1 MVEDLRLDSL
11 EGVGPVTTR
20 KLSDAGIHNVMDL
33 IVRGPVE
40 ISEITGMEKDTA
52 EKIVNKARQHL
63 VEGGLIAKDF
73 VSASEIYKHR
83 QSIGKITTGT
93 NCLDTL
99 FDGGIE
105 TQALTEVYGEF
116 GCGKTQF
123 AHTLSVMV
131 QKPKAEGGLDG
142 GVLYIDTENTFR
154 PERIVSIAQ
163 AHEMDPEKV
172 LDRIIVARAYN
183 SAHQTLILEEAGQ
196 IIEDNNVKLI
206 VADSAVGLFRSEY
219 LGRGTL
225 SVRQQ
230 KLNHFVHLLS
240 RIAETYNCAALATNQ
255 VMASP
260 DVFFGDPTRPIGGNV
275 VAHTSTYRIYFKKS
289 GKKRIARMVD
299 SPHHPEEEVIF
310 ALGEAGVIDPE
321 DTEKKTKKTTKK
333 LATKKTK
340 ESEVDTTVKTPEVDT
355 TVKTPEV
362 DTTVKTPEVDTTVKT
377 PEVDTTVKTPEVDTT
392 VKTPEVDTTVKT
404 PEVDTTVKTPEVD
417 TTVKTPEVDTTVKT
431 PEVDTTESTIDAE
444 SDDFEPIEE

>member
-1 MVEDLRLDSL
+1 MVDDIRLDSL

-40 ISEITGMEKDTA
+40 ISEITGMERDTA
-52 EKIVNKARQHL
+52 DKIVNKARQHM
-63 VEGGLIAKDF
+63 VEGGMIAKDF

-99 FDGGIE
+99 FDGGVE

-123 AHTLSVMV
+123 AHTMSVMV
-131 QKPKAEGGLDG
+131 QKTKAEGGLEG

-163 AHEMDPEKV
+163 VHEMDPEKV
-172 LDRIIVARAYN
+172 LDNIIVARAYN

-196 IIEDNNVKLI
+196 VIKENNIRLI

-225 SVRQQ
+225 SNRQQ

-240 RIAETYNCAALATNQ
+240 RIAETYNCAAIATNQ

-299 SPHHPEEEVIF
+299 SPHHPEEETIF
-310 ALGEAGVIDPE
+310 ALGEAGVMDLE
-321 DTEKKTKKTTKK
+321 DTVKTKKSTKK
-333 LATKKTK
+333 ETSKKETPK
-340 ESEVDTTVKTPEVDT
+340 ESNATTSDE
-355 TVKTPEV
+355 
-362 DTTVKTPEVDTTVKT
+362 
-377 PEVDTTVKTPEVDTT
+377 
-392 VKTPEVDTTVKT
+392 
-404 PEVDTTVKTPEVD
+404 
-417 TTVKTPEVDTTVKT
+417 
-431 PEVDTTESTIDAE
+431 TESENAAAAAAAAVNAEPATDLSDA
-444 SDDFEPIEE
+444 DPEPLE

>member
-20 KLSDAGIHNVMDL
+20 KLSDAGVHNVMDL

-40 ISEITGMEKDTA
+40 IADITGMEKDTA

-73 VSASEIYKHR
+73 VSASEIYKYR

-99 FDGGIE
+99 FDGGVE

-131 QKPKAEGGLDG
+131 QKSKEEGGLDG
-142 GVLYIDTENTFR
+142 SVLYIDTENTFR

-163 AHEMDPEKV
+163 AHDMDPEKV

-183 SAHQTLILEEAGQ
+183 SAHQVLILEESGPV
-196 IIEDNNVKLI
+196 IEENNVKLI
-206 VADSAVGLFRSEY
+206 VADSAVGLFRAEY

-310 ALGEAGVIDPE
+310 ALGEAGVIDLE
-321 DTEKKTKKTTKK
+321 DADKKTKKTAAKK
-333 LATKKTK
+333 TIKKTK
-340 ESEVDTTVKTPEVDT
+340 KSEVETPVETTVEDTVETPEVET
-355 TVKTPEV
+355 TVDTPEV
-362 DTTVKTPEVDTTVKT
+362 ETTVDTPEVETTVDT
-377 PEVDTTVKTPEVDTT
+377 PEVETTVDTPEVETT
-392 VKTPEVDTTVKT
+392 AEVPAKTPKVKTTSKT
-404 PEVDTTVKTPEVD
+404 PKVEATAE
-417 TTVKTPEVDTTVKT
+417 
-431 PEVDTTESTIDAE
+431 IE
-444 SDDFEPIEE
+444 SDDLDPAEE

>member
-20 KLSDAGIHNVMDL
+20 KMSDAGIHNVMDL

-40 ISEITGMEKDTA
+40 IAEITGMDKEAA
-52 EKIVNKARQHL
+52 EKIVNKARHHL
-63 VEGGLIAKDF
+63 VEGGLLAKDF

-123 AHTLSVMV
+123 AHTMSVMV
-131 QKPKAEGGLDG
+131 QKTKEEGGLEG
-142 GVLYIDTENTFR
+142 SVLYIDTENTFR

-172 LDRIIVARAYN
+172 LDNIVVARAYN
-183 SAHQTLILEEAGQ
+183 SAHQTLILEEAGP
-196 IIEDNNVKLI
+196 IIEENNIKLI

-225 SVRQQ
+225 SNRQQ

-240 RIAETYNCAALATNQ
+240 RIAETYNCAAIATNQ

-310 ALGEAGVIDPE
+310 ALGEAGIMDPE
-321 DTEKKTKKTTKK
+321 EAEKKTKKTTKK
-333 LATKKTK
+333 ATTKKAK
-340 ESEVDTTVKTPEVDT
+340 ESEVETPVETTPETSEVETPAETAEATTVES
-355 TVKTPEV
+355 
-362 DTTVKTPEVDTTVKT
+362 
-377 PEVDTTVKTPEVDTT
+377 
-392 VKTPEVDTTVKT
+392 
-404 PEVDTTVKTPEVD
+404 
-417 TTVKTPEVDTTVKT
+417 
-431 PEVDTTESTIDAE
+431 TTETE
-444 SDDFEPIEE
+444 SDDSEPIEE

>member
-20 KLSDAGIHNVMDL
+20 KMSDAGIHNIMDL
-33 IVRGPVE
+33 LVRGPVE
-40 ISEITGMEKDTA
+40 IAEITGMEKDTA
-52 EKIVNKARQHL
+52 AKIVNKARQHL
-63 VEGGLIAKDF
+63 VEEGLLSKDF
-73 VSASEIYKHR
+73 VSASEIYKRR
-83 QSIGKITTGT
+83 QSIGKISTGT

-131 QKPKAEGGLDG
+131 QKPKEEGGLDG
-142 GVLYIDTENTFR
+142 SVLYIDTENTFR
-154 PERIVSIAQ
+154 PERIVDIAK
-163 AHEMDPEKV
+163 AHGMDPDKV

-183 SAHQTLILEEAGQ
+183 SAHQTLILEESGPVIQ
-196 IIEDNNVKLI
+196 ENNVKLL
-206 VADSAVGLFRSEY
+206 VVDSAVGLFRAEY

-230 KLNHFVHLLS
+230 KLNHFVHLLV
-240 RIAETYNCAALATNQ
+240 RIAETYDCAALATNQ

-260 DVFFGDPTRPIGGNV
+260 DVFFGDPTRPVGGNV

-299 SPHHPEEEVIF
+299 SPHHPEEEVLF

-321 DTEKKTKKTTKK
+321 EAEKKTKKTSKK
-333 LATKKTK
+333 VTTKKTK
-340 ESEVDTTVKTPEVDT
+340 ESKVETTVETPEV
-355 TVKTPEV
+355 
-362 DTTVKTPEVDTTVKT
+362 
-377 PEVDTTVKTPEVDTT
+377 
-392 VKTPEVDTTVKT
+392 
-404 PEVDTTVKTPEVD
+404 
-417 TTVKTPEVDTTVKT
+417 
-431 PEVDTTESTIDAE
+431 
-444 SDDFEPIEE
+444 